1 MAVVFACGWELAA
14 PLPDYQNSGW
24 TAAGTPDPREGGT
37 FAQHPDG
44 YGGGERSLALPTNSA
59 WMEAAQVFS
68 APSNCCVNTMVRGTG
83 VYVTDGT
90 VLKLLDDNG
99 DTVAEVKSVDAG
111 ATSRLALLHAGTTV
125 GTSAARLA
133 ANQWHR
139 LAVTFQDVASVAHC
153 KLYMDGQL
161 RVSGTAAL
169 TTLATVTGLRW
180 AGATT
185 GTMFHD
191 HTVVHDSLPEAT
203 VATWVQGLRPN
214 ADDINGAWTPN
225 PAGSTWSRVVDANDG
240 LEMQT
245 TASSVFSVNL
255 DNRSAVNAAW
265 LAPEVHAVQVW
276 CNGNGDGSLDDGQAQ
291 LNLGASVVTGTT
303 MSMNPGGSL
312 AWAVAPDKPGG
323 VGWAATDLDNI
334 STGYS
339 AA

>member
-14 PLPDYQNSGW
+14 PLAHYTNSGW
-24 TAAGTPDPREGGT
+24 TATGTPDPREGVV

-44 YGGGERSLALPTNSA
+44 YGGGERSLALPSSA
-59 WMEAAQVFS
+59 AWLEATQVFS
-68 APSNCCVNTMVRGTG
+68 APSTCCLNTMVRGSG
-83 VYVTDGT
+83 VYVADGT
-90 VLKLLDDNG
+90 LLKLLDDNG
-99 DTVAEVKSVDAG
+99 DTVAEVKALDAG
-111 ATSRLALLHAGTTV
+111 TTSRLALLHAGTTI
-125 GTSAARLA
+125 GTTAARLA
-133 ANQWHR
+133 ADQWHR

-180 AGATT
+180 AGATST
-185 GTMFHD
+185 TMYHD
-191 HTVVHDSLPEAT
+191 HTVLYNTLPEAQD
-203 VATWVQGLRPN
+203 ATWVQGLRPN

-225 PAGSTWSRVVDANDG
+225 PGGSTWSRVVDANDA

-245 TASSVFSVNL
+245 SVASVFSVNL
-255 DNRSAVNAAW
+255 DNRSAVDAAW
-265 LAPEVHAVQVW
+265 LAPDVRAVQVW
-276 CNGNGDGSLDDGQAQ
+276 CNGHGDGALDDGQAQ
-291 LNLGASVVTGTT
+291 LNLGASVTTGTT
-303 MSMNPGGSL
+303 MSMNAGGSL